1 MAEDVLDMP
10 LYSVCKYFIEHVC
23 THLSIVLLKNL
34 RYIKNRTLTKLDL
47 VCHLAFVYKKGYKFR
62 GINIL
67 IRISGKQMTKI
78 MILKGLNQGQQDVF
92 YRGAEHHH

>member
-1 MAEDVLDMP
+1 MAEDVLDMS
-10 LYSVCKYFIEHVC
+10 LYSVCKYFIENVC

-78 MILKGLNQGQQDVF
+78 MILKGLNQGQHDVLLH
-92 YRGAEHHH
+92 RGAGH